1 MCKFAAYFF
10 IQYCKWVI
18 QLIGEKIIMRGN
30 KDVTDNHFDLGNFIR
45 EHFASL
51 CAIAF
56 KLTGNSE
63 AAQDI
68 SQEVIIKFWE
78 NKKQHEQ
85 LESIENYLFIMVR
98 NESLNYL
105 RGLSREKNRYEQVTF
120 INEQEDSLWDRIMEQ
135 EANQLLLEA
144 IATLPSQCKH
154 IVELSLAGKNTK
166 ETAEELGIA
175 ANTVKVLKSRAIH
188 KLREYFSEND
198 IWIEF

>member
-1 MCKFAAYFF
+1 
-10 IQYCKWVI
+10 
-18 QLIGEKIIMRGN
+18 MRGN
-30 KDVTDNHFDLGNFIR
+30 KDVRDNHFDLGNFIR

-78 NKKQHEQ
+78 NRKQHEQ

-105 RGLSREKNRYEQVTF
+105 RGLSREKNRYEQVAF
-120 INEQEDSLWDRIMEQ
+120 INEQEDSLWDRIVEQ

-144 IATLPSQCKH
+144 IATLPPQCKR

-175 ANTVKVLKSRAIH
+175 VNTVKVLKNRAIH
-188 KLREYFSEND
+188 KLREYFSDND

>member
-1 MCKFAAYFF
+1 MQGDKAV
-10 IQYCKWVI
+10 KS
-18 QLIGEKIIMRGN
+18 
-30 KDVTDNHFDLGNFIR
+30 NHFNLESFIR

-63 AAQDI
+63 TAQDLA
-68 SQEVIIKFWE
+68 QDVIIKFWE
-78 NKKQHEQ
+78 NRKQYED
-85 LESIENYLFIMVR
+85 LESIENYLFIMIR

-105 RGLSREKNRYEQVTF
+105 RGLAREKKRYEKVTLD
-120 INEQEDSLWDRIMEQ
+120 NDREDSLWDTIIEQ
-135 EANQLLLEA
+135 EANLLLNEA
-144 IATLPSQCKH
+144 IAGLPPQCKR
-154 IVELSLAGKNTK
+154 IVDLSLTGKNTK
-166 ETAEELGIA
+166 EIAEELDIA

>member
-1 MCKFAAYFF
+1 MQHTFF
-10 IQYCKWVI
+10 IQYCKWMI

-78 NKKQHEQ
+78 NRKQHEQ

-105 RGLSREKNRYEQVTF
+105 RGLSREKNRYEQVAF
-120 INEQEDSLWDRIMEQ
+120 INEQEDSLWDRIVEQ

-144 IATLPSQCKH
+144 IATLPTQCKR

-166 ETAEELGIA
+166 ETTEELGIA
-175 ANTVKVLKSRAIH
+175 VNTVKVLKSRAIH
-188 KLREYFSEND
+188 KLREYFSDND